1 MQLHKS
7 SQTELLDGGLPQR
20 EAPLRRIAR
29 VGANPVIAKRVAG
42 RPNRVTGKSA
52 VGGRLERSVRK
63 WSESSIPVTPSS
75 LKGRGFFFAEKARV
89 IKRVLRSEKG
99 EFRSNCIF
107 SFKAPM

>member
-7 SQTELLDGGLPQR
+7 SQTELLDGGLPPR

-42 RPNRVTGKSA
+42 RPSRVTGKNA

-63 WSESSIPVTPSS
+63 WLESSIPVTPSA
-75 LKGRGFFFAEKARV
+75 LKQRSFFLLK
-89 IKRVLRSEKG
+89 KSG
-99 EFRSNCIF
+99 
-107 SFKAPM
+107 